1 MERDSV
7 RGARRKNKMERVVIK
22 ASKRDV
28 TGKKVS
34 QLRREGKMPGV
45 VYGHHIEPISIVMD
59 AHDVTRAMIGLTPS
73 SIVTLDID
81 GEDHAA
87 LIRER
92 QRDYLRNKFIHIDFQ
107 AVSRTEKIRA
117 RIETVLE
124 GTAPAVKNYN
134 GIVLHEKEYI
144 EVEAL
149 PEHLPEKFVIDI
161 NGMATIGDMIR
172 ISDMSIS
179 DDVTVFDDMNDVIVS
194 ISGVK
199 EDNGEEA
206 EASADEPEVVEK
218 GKKEEE

>member
-1 MERDSV
+1 
-7 RGARRKNKMERVVIK
+7 MERVVIK
-22 ASKRDV
+22 ATKRDV
-28 TGKKVS
+28 VGKKVS

-45 VYGHHIEPISIVMD
+45 VYGHHIEPIAIVMD
-59 AHDVTRAMIGLTPS
+59 AREVTRAMIGLTPS

-149 PEHLPEKFVIDI
+149 PEHLPERFILDI
-161 NGMATIGDMIR
+161 SKLERIGDMIR
-172 ISDMSIS
+172 ISDMDIA
-179 DDVTVFDDMNDVIVS
+179 DDVTVFDDANDVIVS

-199 EDNGEEA
+199 EDTDDEEEA
-206 EASADEPEVVEK
+206 AGADEPEVVEK
-218 GKKEEE
+218 GKKEEAE

>member
-1 MERDSV
+1 
-7 RGARRKNKMERVVIK
+7 MERVVIK
-22 ASKRDV
+22 ATKRDV

-45 VYGHHIEPISIVMD
+45 VYGHHIEPIAILMD
-59 AHDVTRAMIGLTPS
+59 AREVTRAMIGLTPS
-73 SIVTLDID
+73 SIVTIDID

-92 QRDYLRNKFIHIDFQ
+92 QRDYLKNRFIHIDFQ

-117 RIETVLE
+117 RIETELV
-124 GTAPAVKNYN
+124 GTAPAVKNFN

-149 PEHLPEKFVIDI
+149 PEHLPERFIVDI
-161 NGMATIGDMIR
+161 SNLNRIGDMIR
-172 ISDMSIS
+172 ISDMKIA
-179 DDVTVFDDMNDVIVS
+179 DDVTVFDDVNDVIVS

-199 EDNGEEA
+199 EDTGEEEAAA
-206 EASADEPEVVEK
+206 EGEPEVVEK

>member
-1 MERDSV
+1 ME
-7 RGARRKNKMERVVIK
+7 KVVIK

-28 TGKKVS
+28 TGKKVG

-45 VYGHHIEPISIVMD
+45 VYGHHIEPIAIVMD
-59 AHDVTRAMIGLTPS
+59 AREVTRAMIGLTPS

-92 QRDYLRNKFIHIDFQ
+92 QRDYLRNRFIHIDFQ
-107 AVSRTEKIRA
+107 AVSRSEKIRA
-117 RIETVLE
+117 RIETILE

-161 NGMATIGDMIR
+161 SGMEKIGDMIR
-172 ISDMSIS
+172 ISDMAIS
-179 DDVTVFDDMNDVIVS
+179 DDVTIFDDANDVIVS

-199 EDNGEEA
+199 EESEEA

-218 GKKEEE
+218 GKKEEEA

>member
-1 MERDSV
+1 
-7 RGARRKNKMERVVIK
+7 MERVVIK
-22 ASKRDV
+22 ATKRDV

-45 VYGHHIEPISIVMD
+45 IYGHHIEPIAIVMD
-59 AHDVTRAMIGLTPS
+59 AREVTRAMIGLTPS
-73 SIVTLDID
+73 SIVTIDID

-149 PEHLPEKFVIDI
+149 PEHLPERFIVDI
-161 NGMATIGDMIR
+161 SNLNRIGDMIR
-172 ISDMSIS
+172 ISDMSIA
-179 DDVTVFDDMNDVIVS
+179 DDVTVFDDVNDVIVS

-199 EDNGEEA
+199 EEA
-206 EASADEPEVVEK
+206 EEEEETASTDEPEVVEK
-218 GKKEEE
+218 GKKEEAE

>member
-1 MERDSV
+1 ME
-7 RGARRKNKMERVVIK
+7 KVVIK
-22 ASKRDV
+22 ATKRDV
-28 TGKKVS
+28 IGKKVS

-45 VYGHHIEPISIVMD
+45 VYGHHIEPIAIVMD
-59 AHDVTRAMIGLTPS
+59 AREVTRAMIGLTPS
-73 SIVTLDID
+73 SIVTIDID

-92 QRDYLRNKFIHIDFQ
+92 QRDYLKNRFIHIDFQ

-149 PEHLPEKFVIDI
+149 PEHLPERFIVDI
-161 NGMATIGDMIR
+161 SNLNRIGDMIR
-172 ISDMSIS
+172 ISDMSIA
-179 DDVTVFDDMNDVIVS
+179 DDVTVFDDVNDVIVS

-199 EDNGEEA
+199 EEVEEEPA
-206 EASADEPEVVEK
+206 ASADEPEVVEK
-218 GKKEEE
+218 GKKEEEA

>member
-1 MERDSV
+1 
-7 RGARRKNKMERVVIK
+7 MERVVIK

-161 NGMATIGDMIR
+161 NGMGKIGDMIR

-199 EDNGEEA
+199 EDSGEEA

>member
-1 MERDSV
+1 
-7 RGARRKNKMERVVIK
+7 MERVVIK

-28 TGKKVS
+28 LGKKVS

-59 AHDVTRAMIGLTPS
+59 AHEVTRAMMGLTPS
-73 SIVTLDID
+73 SIITIDID
-81 GEDHAA
+81 GEEHAA

-92 QRDYLRNKFIHIDFQ
+92 QRDYLRNRFIHIDFQ

-117 RIETVLE
+117 RIETILE
-124 GTAPAVKNYN
+124 GVAPAVKNYN

-149 PEHLPEKFVIDI
+149 PEHLPERFIVDI
-161 NGMATIGDMIR
+161 SKLERIGDMIR
-172 ISDMSIS
+172 ISDMAIA
-179 DDVTVFDDMNDVIVS
+179 DDVTVFDDVNDVIVS

-199 EDNGEEA
+199 EEA
-206 EASADEPEVVEK
+206 EEEEETAAAADEPEVVEK
-218 GKKEEE
+218 GKKEEAE

>member
-1 MERDSV
+1 
-7 RGARRKNKMERVVIK
+7 MERVVIK

-28 TGKKVS
+28 IGKKVG
-34 QLRREGKMPGV
+34 QLRREGLMPGV
-45 VYGHHIEPISIVMD
+45 VYGHHIEPIAIVMN
-59 AHDVTRAMIGLTPS
+59 AHEATRAMIGLTPS
-73 SIVTLDID
+73 SIITLDID
-81 GEDHAA
+81 GEEHAA

-92 QRDYLRNKFIHIDFQ
+92 QRDYLRNRFIHIDFQ

-149 PEHLPEKFVIDI
+149 PEHLPERFVVNID
-161 NGMATIGDMIR
+161 GLEKIGDMIR
-172 ISDMSIS
+172 ISDMNIS
-179 DDVTVFDDMNDVIVS
+179 DDVTIFDDVNEVIVS

-199 EDNGEEA
+199 EESDEEEA
-206 EASADEPEVVEK
+206 GSDEPEVVEK
-218 GKKEEE
+218 GKKEEAE

>member
-1 MERDSV
+1 
-7 RGARRKNKMERVVIK
+7 MERVVIK
-22 ASKRDV
+22 ATKRDV

-45 VYGHHIEPISIVMD
+45 VYGHHIEPIAIVMD
-59 AHDVTRAMIGLTPS
+59 AREVTRAMMGLTPS
-73 SIVTLDID
+73 SIVTIDID

-92 QRDYLRNKFIHIDFQ
+92 QRDFLRNKFIHIDFQ

-149 PEHLPEKFVIDI
+149 PEHLPERFIVDI
-161 NGMATIGDMIR
+161 SNLNRIGDMIR
-172 ISDMSIS
+172 ISDMKIA
-179 DDVTVFDDMNDVIVS
+179 DDVTVFDDVNDVIVS

-199 EDNGEEA
+199 EEDTEE
-206 EASADEPEVVEK
+206 EETASADEPEVVEK
-218 GKKEEE
+218 GKKEEEA

>member
-1 MERDSV
+1 
-7 RGARRKNKMERVVIK
+7 MERVVIK
-22 ASKRDV
+22 ATKRDV

-45 VYGHHIEPISIVMD
+45 VYGHHIEPIAIVMD
-59 AHDVTRAMIGLTPS
+59 AREVTRAMIGLTPS
-73 SIVTLDID
+73 SIVTIDID
-81 GEDHAA
+81 GGDHAA

-124 GTAPAVKNYN
+124 GNAPAVKNYN

-149 PEHLPEKFVIDI
+149 PEHLPERFVIDI
-161 NGMATIGDMIR
+161 SNLNRIGDMIR
-172 ISDMSIS
+172 ISDMKIA
-179 DDVTVFDDMNDVIVS
+179 DDVTVFDDVNDVIVS

-199 EDNGEEA
+199 EDTGEE
-206 EASADEPEVVEK
+206 EAAGADEPEVVEK
-218 GKKEEE
+218 GKKEEAE